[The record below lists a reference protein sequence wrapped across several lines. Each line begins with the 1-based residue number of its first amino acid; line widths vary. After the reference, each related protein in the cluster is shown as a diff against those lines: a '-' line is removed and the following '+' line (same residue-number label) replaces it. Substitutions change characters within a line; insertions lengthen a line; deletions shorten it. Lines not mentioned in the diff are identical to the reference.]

1 MEDCDLDF
9 LCALRGE
16 NTRTLSG
23 LRVLLRKE
31 KNVWR
36 RPTTCD
42 QKIVDQIHL
51 YLWRMAPMETINL
64 NPLPILISIGDPT
77 MHESYW
83 KSLVKSADSQFLYS
97 YREIADFLR
106 SGLFKWAG
114 DAYKFD
120 KDGPYIEKVNS
131 PNNPN
136 GVMREAVVNQAGG
149 MVVHDLAYYWPQYTA
164 ITSPAD
170 CDIMQFTVSKCT
182 GHAGSRIGD
191 KDVAKKM
198 VKFIEINTIGVSKEA
213 QLRAAS
219 ILEIV
224 SASCQ
229 KVQPYDLE
237 NFLSIARISWQKGGR
252 SYEMLSRKMNSF
264 L

>member
-1 MEDCDLDF
+1 MSLT
-9 LCALRGE
+9 G
-16 NTRTLSG
+16 
-23 LRVLLRKE
+23 
-31 KNVWR
+31 
-36 RPTTCD
+36 
-42 QKIVDQIHL
+42 
-51 YLWRMAPMETINL
+51 
-64 NPLPILISIGDPT
+64 
-77 MHESYW
+77 
-83 KSLVKSADSQFLYS
+83 KSLVKSADSQFLHHIIVGKGSSQIIQAALYALSDSLNQPNLISVVSAAPYHSS

-120 KDGPYIEKVNS
+120 KDGPYIEMVNS

-198 VKFIEINTIGVSKEA
+198 VKSIEINTIGVSKEA

-229 KVQPYDLE
+229 KFSPMTWRTS
-237 NFLSIARISWQKGGR
+237 LSIARISWQKGGR
-252 SYEMLSRKMNSF
+252 SYEKLSRKLTLF